1 MMILGRVLAGVGG
14 GGLNVMMTIIAS
26 DLIPARER
34 GLWQG
39 LGNLCWGIGNGL
51 GGVFGGYINDTW
63 NWKIAFLAQVPFTL
77 VSLLI
82 IWFQLDTIRS
92 KGRPTHTSWRARITR
107 LDFLGSF
114 TLVSAL
120 ALLVVGITTGGNLVP
135 WTHPL
140 VSVSL
145 PLAAVLFCGFIFVER
160 KIAREPILPLHFL
173 RNRTVLFACL
183 TQFLFHCILYIPI
196 FYLPIYYRVR
206 GGSSTQAGAALIPFS
221 IAYPAGSVV
230 AGVIIRRTGKYKHLN
245 RAILILM
252 LSGPLMILG
261 TIASC
266 QNRRSIPLWP
276 TMVGL
281 AIIGLAHGGIIVST
295 IVALVNAVDPAESA
309 VVTSLSYL
317 FRSTGSVVGLA
328 LASAVYQGALEKDL
342 WTKIGDLDNAADIIR
357 SIKDSLDEIELLPG
371 KIQWAVRSSYMVA
384 LEATFLTAV
393 VFSVMGL
400 VTGLLIRESKLR
412 STLALEEDGNATA
425 DEESVVK

>member
-1 MMILGRVLAGVGG
+1 
-14 GGLNVMMTIIAS
+14 
-26 DLIPARER
+26 
-34 GLWQG
+34 
-39 LGNLCWGIGNGL
+39 
-51 GGVFGGYINDTW
+51 
-63 NWKIAFLAQVPFTL
+63 
-77 VSLLI
+77 
-82 IWFQLDTIRS
+82 
-92 KGRPTHTSWRARITR
+92 
-107 LDFLGSF
+107 
-114 TLVSAL
+114 
-120 ALLVVGITTGGNLVP
+120 
-135 WTHPL
+135 
-140 VSVSL
+140 
-145 PLAAVLFCGFIFVER
+145 
-160 KIAREPILPLHFL
+160 
-173 RNRTVLFACL
+173 
-183 TQFLFHCILYIPI
+183 
-196 FYLPIYYRVR
+196 
-206 GGSSTQAGAALIPFS
+206 
-221 IAYPAGSVV
+221 
-230 AGVIIRRTGKYKHLN
+230 
-245 RAILILM
+245 
-252 LSGPLMILG
+252 
-261 TIASC
+261 
-266 QNRRSIPLWP
+266 
-276 TMVGL
+276 MVGL